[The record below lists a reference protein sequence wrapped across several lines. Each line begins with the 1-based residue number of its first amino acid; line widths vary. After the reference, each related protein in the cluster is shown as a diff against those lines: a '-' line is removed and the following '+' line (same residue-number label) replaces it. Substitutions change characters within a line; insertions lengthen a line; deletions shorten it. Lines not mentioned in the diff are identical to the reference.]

1 MIAGGFHVYRF
12 LGLEHDGTALWWWW
26 LGTLVKDFGCNLARA
41 DVGASDAMRVFLEV
55 DHVPQGVHP
64 KLNDDIHTH
73 NHHSSGN
80 SEWYLGGAVG
90 GPCEFRDAIP
100 RNRGDVDDQTVLE
113 GGVTCQWVPIM
124 P

>member
-26 LGTLVKDFGCNLARA
+26 LGTLVKDFGRNLARA

-80 SEWYLGGAVG
+80 RGMVPWRRSRRSLRVSR
-90 GPCEFRDAIP
+90 RDSP
-100 RNRGDVDDQTVLE
+100 QLR
-113 GGVTCQWVPIM
+113 
-124 P
+124 